1 MGSTPDGWTWRN
13 LECLEA
19 KRTASVRAHG
29 VLNHSR
35 CSDYV
40 MSDEKLPAWSSE
52 AQDSN
57 SRGVNVGKRVWTEV
71 KHFSESS
78 QGSFSLSAF
87 SPSLPLCKPQQLSK
101 MAADTG
107 GPWHPL
113 RTILHTYVA
122 TDAQAVEYL
131 QHTMATLSRDA
142 LLASSHLPKW
152 TARLSSLLQSK
163 EPAARWTGLC
173 LALKTAQLSKVIL
186 MECAQAW
193 VTLSLNLLSVGVFSS
208 A

>member
-1 MGSTPDGWTWRN
+1 MRN
-13 LECLEA
+13 CRRGRQRHRIQIFKFQMSECRQESMDRGKAPLR
-19 KRTASVRAHG
+19 KQ
-29 VLNHSR
+29 SR
-35 CSDYV
+35 IFLTFCV
-40 MSDEKLPAWSSE
+40 FP
-52 AQDSN
+52 Q
-57 SRGVNVGKRVWTEV
+57 
-71 KHFSESS
+71 
-78 QGSFSLSAF
+78 
-87 SPSLPLCKPQQLSK
+87 PSLVQIPATLQ
-101 MAADTG
+101 MAADAG
-107 GPWHPL
+107 GTWHPL
-113 RTILHTYVA
+113 RTILHAYVA
-122 TDAQAVEYL
+122 TDAQAVEHL

-173 LALKTAQLSKVIL
+173 LALKTAQLSQAIL